1 MEMPASSEA
10 LLAFEKG
17 KIKQKNNSGSDYD
30 FSESRKYT
38 VISKV

>member
-1 MEMPASSEA
+1 METPASSEA
-10 LLAFEKG
+10 LIAFKKG

-30 FSESRKYT
+30 FAESRKYT